1 MRYVFKVTNLGK
13 KDLSVPKLYIVSAI
27 APLIPKAIA
36 ANIAAN
42 GEKPCL
48 QTATHLTFLRCKIL
62 S

>member
-1 MRYVFKVTNLGK
+1 M
-13 KDLSVPKLYIVSAI
+13 SAI

-48 QTATHLTFLRCKIL
+48 QTATHLTFLRYKIL